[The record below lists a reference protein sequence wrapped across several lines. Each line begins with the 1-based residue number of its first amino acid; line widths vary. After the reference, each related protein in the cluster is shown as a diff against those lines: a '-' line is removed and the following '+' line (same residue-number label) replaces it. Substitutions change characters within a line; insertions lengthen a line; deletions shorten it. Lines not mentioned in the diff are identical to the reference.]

1 MTKRRSLKR
10 PAKKTSVKTPR
21 HGWAL
26 VRLIAFYAVLLV
38 VALLAIWT
46 FFLDIQVR
54 EKFDGKKWAL
64 PARVYAQPLELYEG
78 LSLTPALLEQELN
91 TLGYRMVSNVS
102 AAGQYSKRV
111 LSTRDASYQIHS
123 RGFDF
128 WDKRDEPIRFNV
140 AIAENA
146 VTRLNDIAGAQIPLQ
161 RLEPEEIG
169 GIYPS
174 NVQDRVLVKLAD
186 LPPLL
191 GETLLAVEDKN
202 FLDHH
207 GVSPLSIL
215 RAAWVNVREGDV
227 VQGGS
232 TLTQQLVKNFYLT
245 RERHLRRKAQ
255 EAIMSVLLEV
265 HYSKSEILETYIN
278 EVFLGQSGVRAIHG
292 FGLASHHYFR
302 QPLRELEP
310 RKIAL
315 LIGLVK
321 GPSYFNPWRSPER
334 ARSRRDVVLGVMY
347 QERLI
352 DEETYQQALK
362 SPLGIV
368 EDTNTSLVSY
378 PAFVDLVKRQLR
390 QDYQEEDLRSEG
402 LRIFTSLS
410 PGVQRQAEKALS
422 EGVKTLQERHNT
434 KDLQGGIVVTSVGSG
449 EVLAMVG
456 NRQPRFEGFNR
467 ALDARRPIGS
477 LVKPFVYLTALEQPQ
492 RYNLGSIIS
501 DEPLS
506 MKAGDGQQWEPRN
519 FDRVSHGDVPLW
531 QALAKSYN
539 QATARLGIEVGLKSV
554 AATINSA
561 GYEGRVPAVPAL
573 TLGSLDMTPFEV
585 SGIYHTLAA
594 EGVYTPLRAIRE
606 VLTATGEPLR
616 RYPLQLQQRLSP
628 QAAFQTQYAMQLVM
642 QEGTGRSVMSR
653 LPASL
658 TLAGKTGTT
667 NDQRDSWFAG
677 FSGEHLATVWLGRD
691 DNGATPLTGSTG
703 ALQVWAEFM
712 RTLPT
717 QSVNDFPPEGVSFEW
732 FDNAS
737 GNLGSELCPEVTRL
751 PVREEYRP
759 QHTVNCQSGS
769 NGDGKRWWQ
778 RGWD

>member
-1 MTKRRSLKR
+1 MTRRRSLKR
-10 PAKKTSVKTPR
+10 PAKTSRAKTPR

-26 VRLIAFYAVLLV
+26 VRLLAFYLVLLV
-38 VALLAIWT
+38 MVLLAIWT
-46 FFLDIQVR
+46 VFLDIRVR

-64 PARVYAQPLELYEG
+64 PARVYSQPLELYEG
-78 LSLTPALLEQELN
+78 LSITPALFEQEL
-91 TLGYRMVSNVS
+91 TALGYRFVSSIN
-102 AAGQYSKRV
+102 APGQIAKRV
-111 LSTRDASYQIHS
+111 LSTRDASYQIYS

-128 WDKRDEPIRFNV
+128 WDKRDEPTRFSLV
-140 AIAENA
+140 ITENA
-146 VTRLNDIAGAQIPLQ
+146 VSRLSDLAGAEIPLQ
-161 RLEPEEIG
+161 RMEPEEIG
-169 GIYPS
+169 GIYTA
-174 NVQDRVLVKLAD
+174 NVQDRILVKLGD

-191 GETLLAVEDKN
+191 GESLLAVEDKN

-207 GVSPLSIL
+207 GVAPLAIL
-215 RAAWVNVREGDV
+215 RAAIINVREGDV

-245 RERHLRRKAQ
+245 REQHMRRKIT

-278 EVFLGQSGVRAIHG
+278 EVFLGQSGARSIHG

-310 RKIAL
+310 KKIAL

-321 GPSYFNPWRSPER
+321 GPSYYNPWRNPER
-334 ARSRRDVVLGVMY
+334 AKARRNVVLGVML
-347 QERLI
+347 QEQLI
-352 DEETYQQALK
+352 DEETYKQAIV

-378 PAFVDLVKRQLR
+378 PAFVDLVKRQLK

-410 PGVQRQAEKALS
+410 PMVQRQAEKALS
-422 EGVKTLQERHNT
+422 QRVKSLQERFNV

-456 NRQPRFEGFNR
+456 NKNARFDGFNR

-477 LVKPFVYLTALEQPQ
+477 LVKPFVYLTALEET
-492 RYNLGSIIS
+492 RGYNLGSIIS
-501 DEPLS
+501 DEPVSL
-506 MKAGDGQQWEPRN
+506 KAGGGTLWEPRN
-519 FDRVSHGDVPLW
+519 FDRVSHGEVPMW

-539 QATARLGIEVGLKSV
+539 QATARLGVEVGLKKV
-554 AATINSA
+554 AATITSA
-561 GYEGRVPAVPAL
+561 GFEGRVQAVPAL

-585 SGIYHTLAA
+585 AGIYHTLAA

-628 QAAFQTQYAMQLVM
+628 AAAFETQYAMQLVM
-642 QEGTGRSVMSR
+642 REGTGRSIYNQF
-653 LPASL
+653 PASL
-658 TLAGKTGTT
+658 QLAGKTGTT

-691 DNGATPLTGSTG
+691 DNSATPLTGSNG
-703 ALQVWAEFM
+703 ALQVWADFM
-712 RTLPT
+712 RDLPT
-717 QSVNDFPPEGVSFEW
+717 QSVNMQPPEGVEFEW
-732 FDNAS
+732 FDSAS
-737 GNLGSELCPEVTRL
+737 GSLSSEHCAGAVWL
-751 PVREEYRP
+751 PVTAAQRP
-759 QHTVNCQSGS
+759 SHRVDCAQNVESQKS
-769 NGDGKRWWQ
+769 WWQ
-778 RGWD
+778 RSWN